1 VAQSKR
7 KGQPAGRGS
16 GGVGGSQTA
25 FYVVLGVIALVGIGA
40 IFYAVR
46 GGSGGGD
53 AAMEPVAVDFA
64 DSRELYERATPK
76 RIGSDD
82 APVKIVVFSDFM
94 CGGCAAFSLRERP
107 KIMPWIERG
116 EAQYIAYDFP
126 LGGRFVHGF
135 IASRAARCA
144 GDQPM
149 DGTVDGTAYWPYQD
163 RLYSY
168 QASWSG
174 QRDVLDTFV
183 GYAGEI
189 GLDQR
194 AFEQCLRSDRHADVV
209 TANRM
214 VGDQLGVNSTPTVLV
229 NNRRV
234 SGQTIDQMGD
244 QVIRILQ
251 ETAGPATAG
260 SR

>member
-7 KGQPAGRGS
+7 KGQPAG
-16 GGVGGSQTA
+16 GGSQTA
-25 FYVVLGVIALVGIGA
+25 FYIVLGVIALAGIGA

-46 GGSGGGD
+46 GGTGGGG

-64 DSRELYERATPK
+64 DNRELYERAVPK

-94 CGGCAAFSLRERP
+94 CGGCAAFSLYERP

-144 GDQPM
+144 GDQPLA
-149 DGTVDGTAYWPYQD
+149 GTVDGTAYWPYQD

-168 QASWSG
+168 QGSWAG

-183 GYAGEI
+183 GYAGEVGI
-189 GLDQR
+189 DQR

-234 SGQTIDQMGD
+234 SGQTINQMGD

-251 ETAGPATAG
+251 EQAGQAAAG